1 MKPIGTNAPRL
12 TARSIVRFF
21 CLTGKRHLFL
31 TGGRGSGKTTLLNE
45 ILPLLSEQPVPGIS
59 TFAEK
64 GKGVWLRENLSG
76 EMAPIGTYNPLAPGA
91 ENRMT
96 PVPEGFLT
104 LGLSALKQGA
114 EHTSPWFS
122 VDEIGYL
129 ECGCEAYCDAL
140 RTLLEHKRL
149 LGVVRKQDLPFLN
162 ELTHRPDVCIVDLDR
177 PFGEIGCVI
186 MASGLGQR
194 FGGNKLM
201 ADFGGKPMISWIL
214 NATDGLFAHRIV
226 VTRHRDVE
234 NFCLERNTEVVF
246 HNLPH
251 RSDTVRLGIEAIWEK
266 VSGCLFC
273 PGDQPLLSR
282 ETLQTMLLAAAHQP
296 ERIWQLSCGETPV
309 SPVFFPQRFFEE
321 LQHLPEGKGGNTLA
335 KGHPDLLSLVPAADP
350 AEGIDVDT
358 PEDLDQLTHIAA
370 EAALFL

>member
-1 MKPIGTNAPRL
+1 M
-12 TARSIVRFF
+12 
-21 CLTGKRHLFL
+21 
-31 TGGRGSGKTTLLNE
+31 NE

-64 GKGVWLRENLSG
+64 GKGVWLRENETG
-76 EMAPIGTYNPLAPGA
+76 ETAAIGRYDADSLTP
-91 ENRMT
+91 ENRMR
-96 PVPEGFLT
+96 PVEEGFLT

-114 EHTSPWFS
+114 EHPSPWFS

-129 ECGCEAYCDAL
+129 ECGCETYCDAL
-140 RTLLEHKRL
+140 RTLMEHKRL

-162 ELTHRPDVCIVDLDR
+162 ELTHRPDVCVVDLDR
-177 PFGEIGCVI
+177 PFGELGCVI

-201 ADFGGKPMISWIL
+201 ADFCGKPLISWIL
-214 NATDGLFAHRIV
+214 DATDDLFARRVV

-234 NFCLERNTEVVF
+234 NFCLERNAEVVF
-246 HNLPH
+246 HSLPH
-251 RSDTVRLGIEAIWEK
+251 RSDTVRLGMEALGESL
-266 VSGCLFC
+266 SGCLFC

-321 LQHLPEGKGGNTLA
+321 LRRLPEGKGGNALA

-358 PEDLDQLTHIAA
+358 PEDLKQLARMA
-370 EAALFL
+370 EESTSFHKR